1 MGEAG
6 KITTQSGE
14 EHMSGIRESIHGQ
27 WSSRWTF
34 VLAATGSAV
43 GLGNIWKF
51 PYITGENGGGAF
63 VLIYLAC
70 IAVIGVPIMMSEIM
84 LGRRGRQ
91 SPINAM
97 RTLAI
102 EAGHNTNWK
111 WLGWMGVLAGFLI
124 LSYYSVIAGI
134 ALFHVFRTGAGTF
147 VNATPDGIANLFNA
161 FIEDPQDLLF
171 WHTVFMIMT
180 MLIVARGVQ
189 GGLEKAVKFL
199 MPALFL
205 IMLVLLG
212 YSMNTNAFAEG
223 VSFLFK
229 PDFHALLYYTDELGT
244 EQVTW
249 NPVLIAMGHAF
260 FTLSLGMG
268 AIMVYGSYLPE
279 NASIARTTFMIAGAD
294 TAVALVAGMV
304 IFPIVFSNNLEPGMG
319 FGLIFRTLPL
329 AFGQMPGGIFF
340 GTLFFILLTF
350 AAWTSSISLI
360 EPAVAWLVENW
371 GMSRVKASVIS
382 GITCWLFGLLTVF
395 SFNIWSDIHPLYM
408 VEVFRDKTM
417 FDLLDYLTANIMLPL
432 GGLLI
437 AIFSVWIMNRD
448 ASRDELN
455 MGDGPAYML
464 WRFLVRYITPIAVI
478 IVFLRA
484 IDII

>member
-1 MGEAG
+1 MA
-6 KITTQSGE
+6 
-14 EHMSGIRESIHGQ
+14 GIRESIHGQ
-27 WSSRWTF
+27 WSSRWAF

-63 VLIYLAC
+63 VLIYLVC
-70 IAVIGVPIMMSEIM
+70 IVIIGVPIMMSEIL

-91 SPINAM
+91 SPINTM

-102 EAGHNTNWK
+102 EAGHNTNWQ
-111 WLGWMGVLAGFLI
+111 WLGVMGVLAGFLI

-134 ALFHVFRTGAGTF
+134 ALFHVFRTGVGTF
-147 VNATPDGIANLFNA
+147 DNATPDGIATLFNT
-161 FIEDPQDLLF
+161 FLDDPQALLF
-171 WHTVFMIMT
+171 WHTVFMVMT
-180 MLIVARGVQ
+180 MLVVARGVR
-189 GGLEKAVKFL
+189 GGIEKAVKFL

-205 IMLVLLG
+205 ILLILLG
-212 YSMNTNAFAEG
+212 YAMNTAAFDQG
-223 VSFLFK
+223 LSFMFK
-229 PDFHALLYYTDELGT
+229 PDFHALFYYTNDAGIE
-244 EQVTW
+244 VMTW

-268 AIMVYGSYLPE
+268 AIMVYGSYLPQ
-279 NASIARTTFMIAGAD
+279 NASIARVTFMIAGAD
-294 TAVALVAGMV
+294 TAVAIVAGMV
-304 IFPIVFSNNLEPGMG
+304 IFPIVFANNLEPGMG
-319 FGLIFRTLPL
+319 FGLIFKTLPL
-329 AFGQMPGGIFF
+329 AFGQMPGGAFF

-360 EPAVAWLVENW
+360 EPAVAWLVENR
-371 GMSRVKASVIS
+371 GMSRAGASVLS

-395 SFNIWSDIHPLYM
+395 SFNIWSDVYPLHM
-408 VEVFRDKTM
+408 FEVFREKTI

-437 AIFSVWIMNRD
+437 AIFAAWLMSRD
-448 ASRDELN
+448 ATRDELD
-455 MGDGPAYML
+455 MGEGPAYIS
-464 WRFLVRYITPIAVI
+464 WRVLVRYITPIAVS

-484 IDII
+484 IDLI